1 MSKVKITGNEN
12 VVIVFRAY
20 FRQKMDRFT
29 SNQYQK
35 SSAVHSTQSSNTFD

>member
-20 FRQKMDRFT
+20 FRQKWIDLRQT
-29 SNQYQK
+29 
-35 SSAVHSTQSSNTFD
+35 NTNIISGPFYTIFEYI